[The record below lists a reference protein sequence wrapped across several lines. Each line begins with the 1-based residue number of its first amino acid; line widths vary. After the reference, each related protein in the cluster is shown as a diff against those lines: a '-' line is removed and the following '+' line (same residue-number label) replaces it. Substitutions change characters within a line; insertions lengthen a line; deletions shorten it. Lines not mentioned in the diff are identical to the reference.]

1 VAENLTEKFFRC
13 GVCGGCEKFFFF
25 VLRFIYRD
33 PVGPGF
39 ELDLSLLRLGSPRS
53 LLEISKIF
61 SCYLSSELKDAK
73 SRKRKKKVH
82 NLKCELLKK

>member
-13 GVCGGCEKFFFF
+13 GVCGGCEKLFFF

-39 ELDLSLLRLGSPRS
+39 ELDLSLL
-53 LLEISKIF
+53 IM
-61 SCYLSSELKDAK
+61 
-73 SRKRKKKVH
+73 
-82 NLKCELLKK
+82 